1 MFLSLVVKPGVLL
14 EACVTHTGMI
24 SFMNYEAE
32 NQVKSTFRNTDSIVS
47 RSIGSKQSAMVMNSA
62 VKKHQLTH
70 CMDIIIAHH
79 PKTWVNRS
87 AAMQRTPWPP

>member
-47 RSIGSKQSAMVMNSA
+47 RSIGSKQSAMVMSSA
-62 VKKHQLTH
+62 VKKH
-70 CMDIIIAHH
+70 
-79 PKTWVNRS
+79 
-87 AAMQRTPWPP
+87 